1 MILTRYLADLA
12 DHAHLVLS
20 FAKRDVRARYKQT
33 AFGIAWAIV
42 QPFSLMVVFTLVF
55 SKFAGV
61 PSDGVPYPVFA
72 YSALLFWTFFAM
84 SVSQGTL
91 AMAANA
97 TLVRKI
103 YFPRETLLLAV
114 LLSASLDLAVSSTI
128 FAGLLA
134 YYQIPVGLSVF
145 WVVPVLVVQVAFTL
159 GLICVTSAVHV
170 HFRDVGHGLP
180 LLMQLWMFASPVAY
194 PLTVVPAWLR
204 PVYLLNPM
212 AGIIE
217 AYRRVI
223 LHREA
228 PDFESLGVGV
238 GVAVVLLTAGY
249 LLFKRAERTF
259 ADVI

>member
-1 MILTRYLADLA
+1 VILTRYLADLA

-61 PSDGVPYPVFA
+61 PSDGLPYPVFA
-72 YSALLFWTFFAM
+72 YSGLLFWTFFAM

-91 AMAANA
+91 AMAANS

-103 YFPRETLLLAV
+103 YFPRETLLLAI
-114 LLSASLDLAVSSTI
+114 LLSAGLDLAVSSTI
-128 FAGLLA
+128 FASLLV

-145 WVVPVLVVQVAFTL
+145 WILPVLAVQVAFTL

-194 PLTVVPAWLR
+194 PLTVVPARLR
-204 PVYLLNPM
+204 PIYLLNPM

-223 LHREA
+223 LHRAA
-228 PDFESLGVGV
+228 PDLGSLGVSV
-238 GVAVVLLTAGY
+238 GVAVVLLAAGY

>member
-1 MILTRYLADLA
+1 
-12 DHAHLVLS
+12 
-20 FAKRDVRARYKQT
+20 
-33 AFGIAWAIV
+33 
-42 QPFSLMVVFTLVF
+42 
-55 SKFAGV
+55 
-61 PSDGVPYPVFA
+61 
-72 YSALLFWTFFAM
+72 
-84 SVSQGTL
+84 
-91 AMAANA
+91 MAANS

-103 YFPRETLLLAV
+103 YFPRETLLLAI
-114 LLSASLDLAVSSTI
+114 LLSAGLDLAVSSTI
-128 FAGLLA
+128 FASLLV

-145 WVVPVLVVQVAFTL
+145 WILPVLAVQVTFTL

-204 PVYLLNPM
+204 PIYLLNPM

-223 LHREA
+223 LHRAA
-228 PDFESLGVGV
+228 PDLGSLGVSV

>member
-1 MILTRYLADLA
+1 VILRQYLAELA
-12 DHAHLVLS
+12 EHGHLVLS

-97 TLVRKI
+97 MLVRKI

-114 LLSASLDLAVSSTI
+114 LLSASLDLAVSSAI
-128 FAGLLA
+128 FAGLLV

-145 WVVPVLVVQVAFTL
+145 WVVPVLAVQVAFTL

-204 PVYLLNPM
+204 PIYLLNPM

-238 GVAVVLLTAGY
+238 VVAVVLLTAGY

>member
-1 MILTRYLADLA
+1 MALTRYLAELA
-12 DHAHLVLS
+12 EHAHLVLS

-61 PSDGVPYPVFA
+61 PSDGLPYPVFA
-72 YSALLFWTFFAM
+72 YSGLLFWTFFAM
-84 SVSQGTL
+84 CVSQGTL
-91 AMAANA
+91 AMAANS
-97 TLVRKI
+97 TLVRRI

-114 LLSASLDLAVSSTI
+114 LLSAGLDLAVSSTI
-128 FAGLLA
+128 FAGLLL
-134 YYQIPVGLSVF
+134 YYQIPVGLSLL
-145 WVVPVLVVQVAFTL
+145 WVLPVLAVQVVFTF
-159 GLICVTSAVHV
+159 GLICVTSAAHV

-194 PLTVVPAWLR
+194 PMTVVPASLR
-204 PVYLLNPM
+204 PIYLLNPM

-217 AYRRVI
+217 SYRRVI
-223 LHREA
+223 LHGET
-228 PDFESLGVGV
+228 PDLASLGVSV
-238 GVAVVLLTAGY
+238 SLALVLLSVGY
-249 LLFKRAERTF
+249 LWFKRAERTF